1 VKMKIWY
8 EISTSGDIWEYRI
21 ANGHVYSTYLG
32 NGITS
37 STVVD

>member
-1 VKMKIWY
+1 MKKWY
-8 EISTSGDIWEYRI
+8 MISTIGGIWEYRI
-21 ANGHVYSTYLG
+21 ANGHVYATYLG